1 MANPTTN
8 KENTLHMSQS
18 APRAPRRPIRWLPA
32 ILGPLVLLLLLPAYG
47 YAAEESNPN
56 NDQCSGYV
64 SPGKA
69 EEGSSEQQVRYTLSC
84 SGPISGYAIQ
94 TGSVQS
100 TGFESAPTVTN
111 EKNEAVTTDSFS
123 CDGEIPGEGF
133 NCVGNT
139 TQAWETITGQFA
151 IATKL
156 CAEPRVDPI
165 LTVTYAY
172 LNEKKVITQ
181 AISGPFDLGR
191 PRHCP
196 AVARASKQGK
206 HGGKGTGK
214 GHVGKK
220 GKKN

>member
-1 MANPTTN
+1 MANPPTN

-32 ILGPLVLLLLLPAYG
+32 ILGPLVLLLLPTYG

-56 NDQCSGYV
+56 NYQCSGYV

-69 EEGSSEQQVRYTLSC
+69 EEGSSEQQVRYSISC

-94 TGSVQS
+94 TGPVQS
-100 TGFESAPTVTN
+100 TGFESAPMVTN

-123 CDGEIPGEGF
+123 CNGEIPGSGF

-151 IATKL
+151 IASKL
-156 CAEPRVDPI
+156 CTEPRVDPI

-196 AVARASKQGK
+196 AVAKASKKGK
-206 HGGKGTGK
+206 HGGKSTGK
-214 GHVGKK
+214 GHSGKK
-220 GKKN
+220 GKKK